1 MRLLPRIFSEVI
13 SDATR
18 FLGRNW
24 RPLISSSL
32 MVFIPA
38 GIVTL
43 LVFRWTGANE
53 VLELVL
59 NDPASL
65 QNLPPDVLIETAGP
79 FINAAAIALLIQV
92 VASVFVFL
100 ISHRVVAADISGHPI
115 DGPQARKFAF
125 AKIVP
130 TFITVALAAI
140 PTTAAFIVGMSV
152 WSGLAAAVGAPSATS
167 AIVGL
172 LLLAVFMG
180 PGLWL
185 VVSFSMVTAVGGL
198 ESAGILG
205 SLSRSHRLVKGR
217 RMATL
222 SFLLI
227 VGLLGFVAI
236 ELIQL
241 VAIPLASIGTAGPG
255 ISVASMI
262 GIAAQGMI
270 VAAIGVTV
278 TTWYLDLRSRSEVLL
293 SEDLS

>member
-1 MRLLPRIFSEVI
+1 
-13 SDATR
+13 
-18 FLGRNW
+18 
-24 RPLISSSL
+24 